1 MNLHLDSF
9 LLAAG
14 FTNLDDVKKVISKI
28 NLTNVHFSLSLSSSF
43 CPDKSTENELIIL
56 LSLW

>member
-28 NLTNVHFSLSLSSSF
+28 NLTNVHFSLSLSLPLFVLTKVQRMS
-43 CPDKSTENELIIL
+43 
-56 LSLW
+56 